1 MTCDSCIFTITKALK
16 SQPGVSNIHIDLP
29 SKLASIVYDSR
40 LSAPDFLIDHIH
52 GLNEGFAASE
62 APEDAQIFHVQG
74 LNCGNCV
81 KKIESSVD
89 NVTVNLPQ
97 AKAYCLKNAK
107 DALKSI
113 QNLGFKALPSG
124 PYQGRVV
131 ITFDEIQGPESLER
145 QLSAIQGHLS
155 VKVNSKKKTIDVVF
169 DTRVWKEPEVKAKCV
184 QLKDLSMQDTV
195 EDATSIQDA
204 NNITT
209 SDLEKCFLRVQGMTC
224 ASCVAA
230 IEKHA
235 KKIDG
240 K

>member
-1 MTCDSCIFTITKALK
+1 MSVQNPSELESKKATILSIINSLVNGKFNAVVESESNFEVPTDILANFGDEEIAEKEDRNEDFKLCYLVIEGMTCDSCIFTITKALK
-16 SQPGVSNIHIDLP
+16 SQPGVSTIHIDLP

-107 DALKSI
+107 NALKSI

-124 PYQGRVV
+124 PYQGR
-131 ITFDEIQGPESLER
+131 
-145 QLSAIQGHLS
+145 
-155 VKVNSKKKTIDVVF
+155 
-169 DTRVWKEPEVKAKCV
+169 
-184 QLKDLSMQDTV
+184 
-195 EDATSIQDA
+195 
-204 NNITT
+204 
-209 SDLEKCFLRVQGMTC
+209 
-224 ASCVAA
+224 
-230 IEKHA
+230 
-235 KKIDG
+235 
-240 K
+240 